1 MVMQLLLFQAKDAV
15 KELNTAYRKQIELVR
30 EENSLKLQVNNY
42 TSKTVQSKYT
52 FFFTIS
58 SLKLFYFMYRLV
70 KNRKFEVPL
79 KNGSLKFR

>member
-52 FFFTIS
+52 FFTIS
-58 SLKLFYFMYRLV
+58 SLKLFYFMCRLV
-70 KNRKFEVPL
+70 KIRKFEVPL
-79 KNGSLKFR
+79 ARRKFKFY